1 MLSRAAEHR
10 WNERLPSARAYKR
23 MEGAVAPA
31 VEQDRAAGGRN
42 HRNVDLGDGRFARGS
57 IYLRVYRRTRRI
69 RAYLRWS
76 RDGKS
81 EERYIC
87 EVTHDSRK
95 DNLIQAWRE
104 AHSQKLVGDRP
115 LPPASTASSAA
126 VRAVM
131 RANRRRDTGPEMALR
146 RELYRR
152 GLRYRVDARPIAT
165 LRRTAD
171 IVFAADRV
179 AVFVDGCFWH
189 GCPLHHRPAIK
200 NSKFWSTKIEAN
212 QDRDRDTS
220 TRLEEADWRVIRV
233 WEHENSDEAADR
245 IQTALLSHRRTSRR

>member
-1 MLSRAAEHR
+1 MS
-10 WNERLPSARAYKR
+10 
-23 MEGAVAPA
+23 PA
-31 VEQDRAAGGRN
+31 VEQDRAAGGRD
-42 HRNVDLGDGRFARGS
+42 RRCVDLGDGRFARAS
-57 IYLRVYRRTRRI
+57 VSLRVYRRTRRI

-95 DNLIQAWRE
+95 DNLVQAWRRARE
-104 AHSQKLVGDRP
+104 QNLVVDRP
-115 LPPASTASSAA
+115 LPSDSSASSPS

-131 RANRRRDTGPEMALR
+131 RANRRRDTAPELALR
-146 RELYRR
+146 RRLYSR
-152 GLRYRVDARPIAT
+152 GLRYRVDVRPLAQ

-189 GCPLHHRPAIK
+189 GCPVHHRPATK
-200 NSKFWSTKIEAN
+200 NSAFWVQKIQAN
-212 QDRDRDTS
+212 QSRDRDTS
-220 TRLEEADWRVIRV
+220 SKLIDAGWTVIRV
-233 WEHENSDEAADR
+233 WEHEDPTDAAARIEETVRRLRNS
-245 IQTALLSHRRTSRR
+245 